1 MRTLSA
7 SPVVQSPGHTAGE
20 VTRKPFACPAG
31 THKDGNMLEP
41 APADVVLAASAH
53 PAGSSTRPGP
63 GLGTAGR
70 PDPMASR
77 PGIAAHH
84 RRAALL
90 RRARR
95 PPSRPGLPP
104 LPTESFAPP
113 SELLD
118 NVHTAAHVL
127 TGLLRDLGTGRAWHP
142 SGHADAAGWTGMAVT
157 EILVHGHD
165 VASVLGVELPLPVQV
180 CARTV
185 ARVFPWM
192 PTTTVAAD
200 QLLLAT
206 TGRVHVDG
214 LVHDPNWWWHSPPL
228 SQWKASPA
236 ADRPDPP
243 GSQPEAPTRPGLR
256 RVTSTPGGPP
266 PKACS

>member
-1 MRTLSA
+1 
-7 SPVVQSPGHTAGE
+7 
-20 VTRKPFACPAG
+20 
-31 THKDGNMLEP
+31 MLEP
-41 APADVVLAASAH
+41 VPADVVLAASALTPLAAVPDRDPGWEQLAVPTPW
-53 PAGSSTRPGP
+53 PADRALQHITDT
-63 GLGTAGR
+63 LLYYAGHV
-70 PDPMASR
+70 A
-77 PGIAAHH
+77 
-84 RRAALL
+84 RRAD
-90 RRARR
+90 RR
-95 PPSRPGLPP
+95 LPP
-104 LPTESFAPP
+104 LRTESFAPP

-118 NVHTAAHVL
+118 NVCTAAHVL

-192 PTTTVAAD
+192 PTPTGAAD

-206 TGRVHVDG
+206 TGRLHVDG

-228 SQWKASPA
+228 SEWN
-236 ADRPDPP
+236 
-243 GSQPEAPTRPGLR
+243 GQPSRRPTRSR
-256 RVTSTPGGPP
+256 
-266 PKACS
+266 

>member
-1 MRTLSA
+1 
-7 SPVVQSPGHTAGE
+7 
-20 VTRKPFACPAG
+20 
-31 THKDGNMLEP
+31 MLEP
-41 APADVVLAASAH
+41 APADVVLAAAALTPLAAVPDQDPGWEQLAVPTPW
-53 PAGSSTRPGP
+53 PADRALQHITDA
-63 GLGTAGR
+63 LLYYAGHV
-70 PDPMASR
+70 A
-77 PGIAAHH
+77 
-84 RRAALL
+84 RRAD
-90 RRARR
+90 RR
-95 PPSRPGLPP
+95 LPP
-104 LPTESFAPP
+104 LRTESFAPP

-118 NVHTAAHVL
+118 NVCTAAHVL

-206 TGRVHVDG
+206 TGRLNVDG

-228 SQWKASPA
+228 AEWNGQPSRRPA
-236 ADRPDPP
+236 R
-243 GSQPEAPTRPGLR
+243 SSWQPA
-256 RVTSTPGGPP
+256 
-266 PKACS
+266 